1 MADFTGNENKGIIWD
16 ILVEQKIFENV
27 ESKHKY
33 EIKDIFEQTILI
45 TEKQGRGLS
54 LIEKN
59 KEVIKT
65 MVIKLDTFKKQLLN
79 KPPVPRQYTNDELHK
94 ERQSAFERELKR
106 KQTEFDGLTRT
117 APEKIDFSD
126 IVDEKI
132 GDKMDMLLAET
143 IASRERQLNQ
153 VLQTQTPEQATK
165 WIEGNLDENGIENKG
180 QNINLKIGNDTYIQD
195 NLIVNLD
202 KKVSFNDTNK
212 IQNFSIDSAP
222 NTITPSSQSQSQS
235 QSPSQSQSQSQSP
248 SKQVNSSSIENTFF
262 KMLKKEE
269 LDTPNTSSFHLN
281 KFDTNTSEKII
292 EKDMKYDIINIKQEI
307 KDVNEKINQIF
318 INQTDIITLLRSIV
332 K

>member
-1 MADFTGNENKGIIWD
+1 MTDFTGNENKGIIWD

-79 KPPVPRQYTNDELHK
+79 KPPSAPRQYTNDELHK

-132 GDKMDMLLAET
+132 GDKMDTLLAET

-222 NTITPSSQSQSQS
+222 NTITPSSQS
-235 QSPSQSQSQSQSP
+235 PSP
-248 SKQVNSSSIENTFF
+248 SKQVNSSSIENNFF

-318 INQTDIITLLRSIV
+318 INQNDIITLLKSIV

>member
-1 MADFTGNENKGIIWD
+1 M
-16 ILVEQKIFENV
+16 
-27 ESKHKY
+27 
-33 EIKDIFEQTILI
+33 DIFEQTILI

-79 KPPVPRQYTNDELHK
+79 KPPSVPRQYTNDELHK

-106 KQTEFDGLTRT
+106 KQTEFDGLART

-165 WIEGNLDENGIENKG
+165 WIEGNGNENGIENKG

-195 NLIVNLD
+195 NIIVNLD

-222 NTITPSSQSQSQS
+222 NTITPSSQS
-235 QSPSQSQSQSQSP
+235 PSP
-248 SKQVNSSSIENTFF
+248 SKQVNSFNIENNFF

-269 LDTPNTSSFHLN
+269 LDTPNATIFHLN
-281 KFDTNTSEKII
+281 KFETNTSEKII

-307 KDVNEKINQIF
+307 KDVNEKINQIV
-318 INQTDIITLLRSIV
+318 INQTDIITLLKSII

>member
-1 MADFTGNENKGIIWD
+1 MTDFTGNENKGIIWD

-79 KPPVPRQYTNDELHK
+79 KPPSVPRQYTNSELHK

-153 VLQTQTPEQATK
+153 VLQTQTPDQATK

-195 NLIVNLD
+195 NIIVNLD

-222 NTITPSSQSQSQS
+222 NTIIPSSQSQS
-235 QSPSQSQSQSQSP
+235 PSP

-281 KFDTNTSEKII
+281 AFDTNTSEKII

>member
-1 MADFTGNENKGIIWD
+1 MTDFTGNENKGIIWD

-79 KPPVPRQYTNDELHK
+79 KPPSVPRQYTNGELHK

-153 VLQTQTPEQATK
+153 VLQTQTPDQATK

-195 NLIVNLD
+195 NIIVNLD

-222 NTITPSSQSQSQS
+222 NTIIPSSQSQS
-235 QSPSQSQSQSQSP
+235 PSP
-248 SKQVNSSSIENTFF
+248 SKQVNSSSLENTFF

-281 KFDTNTSEKII
+281 AFDTNTSEKII

-318 INQTDIITLLRSIV
+318 INQTDIITLLKTIV

>member
-1 MADFTGNENKGIIWD
+1 MSDFTANENKGIIWD

-27 ESKHKY
+27 ESKYKY

-59 KEVIKT
+59 KEVIKI
-65 MVIKLDTFKKQLLN
+65 MVIKLDAFKKQLLN
-79 KPPVPRQYTNDELHK
+79 KPPAVPRQYTNDELHK

-126 IVDEKI
+126 VVDEKI

-153 VLQTQTPEQATK
+153 VLRTQTPEQATK
-165 WIEGNLDENGIENKG
+165 WIEGNGDENKG

-195 NLIVNLD
+195 NIIVSLD

-222 NTITPSSQSQSQS
+222 NTITPINDQSHSSQI
-235 QSPSQSQSQSQSP
+235 
-248 SKQVNSSSIENTFF
+248 NSSNIENNFF

-269 LDTPNTSSFHLN
+269 LDTPNATTFHLN
-281 KFDTNTSEKII
+281 KFETNTSEKII

-318 INQTDIITLLRSIV
+318 INQTDIITLLKSII